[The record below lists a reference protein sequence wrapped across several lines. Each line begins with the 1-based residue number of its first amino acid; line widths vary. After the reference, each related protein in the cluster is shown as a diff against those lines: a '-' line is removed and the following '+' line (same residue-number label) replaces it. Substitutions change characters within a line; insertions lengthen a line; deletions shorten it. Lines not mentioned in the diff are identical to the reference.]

1 MNLPAG
7 QPDTY
12 LFLVAPPDL
21 EETIIDLLLEH
32 EDIVP
37 RFITASIDT
46 HGTAIALA
54 SVTERVRGRARRI
67 EFKLLIQRTNVDTL
81 LAAITEQLPRTGI
94 SWWLVPVLAY
104 GRIE

>member
-1 MNLPAG
+1 MNLPRK
-7 QPDTY
+7 QPDAY

-37 RFITASIDT
+37 RFISAGIDT

-67 EFKLLIQRTNVDTL
+67 EFKLLIQRADVDTL
-81 LAAITEQLPRTGI
+81 LAAITTQLPRAGI
-94 SWWLVPVLAY
+94 TWWALPLAGY

>member
-1 MNLPAG
+1 MNLPVKP
-7 QPDTY
+7 PDTY

-21 EETIIDLLLEH
+21 EETIIDLLLER
-32 EDIVP
+32 ESIVP

-54 SVTERVRGRARRI
+54 SVAERVRGRARRI
-67 EFKLLIQRTNVDTL
+67 EFKLLIQRDDVDTL
-81 LAAITEQLPRTGI
+81 LAAITAQLPHAGI